1 MEDESL
7 TAELARLRKR
17 QHDIRE
23 NEVYGG
29 LSKAERA
36 EYEIG
41 AKRID
46 ELTRQIEAIALS
58 GRAQA
63 EQRREWNKSSET
75 DTHRSEAR
83 QSYRSRE
90 KDSTTEYVDSLKSE
104 AMKGTRNPE
113 K

>member
-7 TAELARLRKR
+7 TAELARLRTR
-17 QHDIRE
+17 QHDIRQ

-36 EYEIG
+36 EYEVG

-46 ELTRQIEAIALS
+46 ELTRWIEAIALS

-63 EQRREWNKSSET
+63 AEPRVE
-75 DTHRSEAR
+75 
-83 QSYRSRE
+83 
-90 KDSTTEYVDSLKSE
+90 
-104 AMKGTRNPE
+104 
-113 K
+113 